1 MSEGPQVKLRTQWL
15 ARHLQGRRADRILT
29 ERQDLSATAEQLAG
43 QTVERCYC
51 KGKHI
56 FIQIGSDWVLHNHL
70 LMRGKWRMAK
80 GPFLFIPTQ
89 YWLVIE
95 SGSSAICNINGQV
108 LEFITH
114 QHAEGITQR
123 LGPDIL
129 ADPYPREEVIA
140 KLKEQRK
147 PISEAILDQAV
158 IAGIGNVA
166 KSEALF
172 LAEIDPRTPAN
183 TMTND
188 TLVRLSETMRQVM
201 QESLEQGGRWIHR
214 VYQRHREP
222 CLTCRTRIAV
232 IRMPP
237 SKRSTYFCPK
247 CQRRD

>member
-29 ERQDLSATAEQLAG
+29 ERAELRDVAAQLSG
-43 QTVERCYC
+43 QEIGVCAC

-56 FIQIGSDWVLHNHL
+56 FIPFGQKWVLHNHL

-80 GPFLFIPTQ
+80 GPFLFIPAQ

-95 SGSSAICNINGQV
+95 TGSSAICNINGQV
-108 LEFITH
+108 LEFISP
-114 QHAEGITQR
+114 QQAQDILAR

-129 ADPYPREEVIA
+129 ADPYPRDEVITA
-140 KLKEQRK
+140 LQAQRK
-147 PISEAILDQAV
+147 PVSEVILDQSV

-172 LAEIDPRTPAN
+172 LAGIDPRSPAN
-183 TMTND
+183 ALSTDALARLADTMQ
-188 TLVRLSETMRQVM
+188 QVM
-201 QESLEQGGRWIHR
+201 QESLDQGGRWIHR
-214 VYQRHREP
+214 VYQRHRQP
-222 CLTCRTRIAV
+222 CPSCGSRIAV

-237 SKRSTYFCPK
+237 SKRSTYFCPR
-247 CQRRD
+247 CQR